1 MKMAT
6 RTADNPKAV
15 THRTATREEWLAARS
30 APNGRKK
37 TGLWLRRHDE
47 YEQKAAWG

>member
-1 MKMAT
+1 MAT

-15 THRTATREEWLAARS
+15 THRTAARS
-30 APNGRKK
+30 APNGRNK